1 MLNASLADEGIKYE
15 DSMPKPSICSHRYYN
30 VQQDETVYSVTTR
43 RIPGSAAAF
52 TFPAERFRRAP
63 GPDSK
68 KAAHTGVWRPC
79 RTVRPDTS
87 FLGRH
92 DHPATWAF
100 APPARSSRTERAA
113 QVSGAHLLN
122 LSLTESLISE
132 AFSLVLSHIELSDEE
147 PSLVMVSVGWAG
159 VVPFMDAPSVEPCS

>member
-1 MLNASLADEGIKYE
+1 MLNASLADEGMKYE

-87 FLGRH
+87 FLGRRN
-92 DHPATWAF
+92 HPMTR
-100 APPARSSRTERAA
+100 APICQVKPGRERQLRS
-113 QVSGAHLLN
+113 QV
-122 LSLTESLISE
+122 LT
-132 AFSLVLSHIELSDEE
+132 
-147 PSLVMVSVGWAG
+147 
-159 VVPFMDAPSVEPCS
+159 C

>member
-1 MLNASLADEGIKYE
+1 MK
-15 DSMPKPSICSHRYYN
+15 
-30 VQQDETVYSVTTR
+30 
-43 RIPGSAAAF
+43 IPCRNPQSAATDTTTCNKTKRYTASPRGAF
-52 TFPAERFRRAP
+52 RARRLLSPSRRRASSVLP
-63 GPDSK
+63 VPDSK

>member
-1 MLNASLADEGIKYE
+1 MLNASLADEGMKYE
-15 DSMPKPSICSHRYYN
+15 DFMPKPSICGFRYYN

-52 TFPAERFRRAP
+52 SFPAAHIKRAP
-63 GPDSK
+63 DTDSK

-92 DHPATWAF
+92 DHPAT
-100 APPARSSRTERAA
+100 
-113 QVSGAHLLN
+113 
-122 LSLTESLISE
+122 
-132 AFSLVLSHIELSDEE
+132 
-147 PSLVMVSVGWAG
+147 
-159 VVPFMDAPSVEPCS
+159 

>member
-1 MLNASLADEGIKYE
+1 MLNASLADEGMKYE

-52 TFPAERFRRAP
+52 SFPAAHIKRAP
-63 GPDSK
+63 DTDSK

-92 DHPATWAF
+92 DHPAT
-100 APPARSSRTERAA
+100 
-113 QVSGAHLLN
+113 
-122 LSLTESLISE
+122 
-132 AFSLVLSHIELSDEE
+132 
-147 PSLVMVSVGWAG
+147 
-159 VVPFMDAPSVEPCS
+159 